1 METLNTRHYQLLL
14 MRHAQALPI
23 SAALPDVQRP
33 LTQQGIHQAKQM
45 RSLFREHHLMPD
57 QILCSSSLHTQETAQ
72 HLGYTSAQIT
82 PNKELYGALA
92 SEILSLISA
101 IPSCVK
107 TLLVVA
113 HNPSISQ
120 LASRLAGRFLGD
132 FAPATCV
139 ILDFEFISWSK
150 IDSSCPVSVTLHSPF
165 TSTS

>member
-1 METLNTRHYQLLL
+1 METRNTQHYQLLL

-23 SAALPDVQRP
+23 SAEMPDVKRP

-45 RSLFREHHLMPD
+45 GSLFREHHLVPD
-57 QILCSSSLHTQETAQ
+57 QILCSSSLRTQETAH
-72 HLGYTSAQIT
+72 HLGYASTQIT
-82 PNKELYGALA
+82 PNEELYGALA
-92 SEILSLISA
+92 SEILSLISS
-101 IPSCVK
+101 IPSHIK

-132 FAPATCV
+132 FEPATCAT
-139 ILDFEFISWSK
+139 LDFEFISWSK

>member
-1 METLNTRHYQLLL
+1 METLNTQHYQLLL
-14 MRHAQALPI
+14 MRHAQAMPI
-23 SAALPDVQRP
+23 SAEIPDLQRP

-45 RSLFREHHLMPD
+45 RSLFREHHLVPD
-57 QILCSSSLHTQETAQ
+57 QILCSSSLRTQETAH
-72 HLGYTSAQIT
+72 HLGYTSTQIT
-82 PNKELYGALA
+82 PEKALYGALA

-101 IPSCVK
+101 IPSRVK

-132 FAPATCV
+132 FAPATCA

-150 IDSSCPVSVTLHSPF
+150 IDSTCAISFTLHSPS